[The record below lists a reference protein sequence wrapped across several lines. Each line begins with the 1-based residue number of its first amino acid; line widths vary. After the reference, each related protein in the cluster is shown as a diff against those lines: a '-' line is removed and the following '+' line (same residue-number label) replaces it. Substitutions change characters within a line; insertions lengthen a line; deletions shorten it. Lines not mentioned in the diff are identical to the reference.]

1 MGERKYRYPHFTNSK
16 WKSSEPFREAHG
28 RAGSSNWCL
37 WALECCLG
45 KTKLLHASR
54 ATGTGHR
61 QTWFHNSVTV
71 LQGGTKLWAT
81 PLLILHKGMDIC
93 LTQRTLQM
101 VFPQPWGYL
110 SARPSFWLKLVS
122 PLSSGLAGHGK
133 IPDQCL
139 TLLQFLPGRRTSHI
153 DTRLSRCLSVG
164 YEFGTLLFVSLTQNP
179 SFLLIVPQ
187 AYWDSIPPPGIVL
200 SKNLGLDKIPGQK
213 K

>member
-28 RAGSSNWCL
+28 RVGSSNWCL

-61 QTWFHNSVTV
+61 QTWFHNSATV
-71 LQGGTKLWAT
+71 LQGGRKLWAT
-81 PLLILHKGMDIC
+81 PPLILHKGMDIC

-110 SARPSFWLKLVS
+110 SARPSFWIKLVS
-122 PLSSGLAGHGK
+122 PLSSGLAGHDK
-133 IPDQCL
+133 IPNHCL
-139 TLLQFLPGRRTSHI
+139 TLLQFLAGTMDFPYRHQAQPVLVRWLWVWNSAICVFNSKSIFPPHCSSGLLGFHPTS
-153 DTRLSRCLSVG
+153 
-164 YEFGTLLFVSLTQNP
+164 
-179 SFLLIVPQ
+179 
-187 AYWDSIPPPGIVL
+187 WDRF
-200 SKNLGLDKIPGQK
+200 KQKIWD
-213 K
+213 